1 MPSDLGMFALLILFF
16 LGGRFIAAFFYPIYS
31 IFNHILFSV

>member
-1 MPSDLGMFALLILFF
+1 MGMFALLILF
-16 LGGRFIAAFFYPIYS
+16 LVGGRFISALFYPIYG